1 MLGALLDDTLASL
14 LGHMNFCSQCGSTL
28 TFTVPP
34 GDHLPRFVCAACNTI
49 HYQNPKLVA
58 GCVAEWQGKILLCK
72 RAIEPRAGFWTLP
85 AGFME
90 NGETTEAAAARETAE
105 EALAEAVDL
114 QPFALVNVPH
124 VDQVHLMFRGVLKD
138 GRHAPGPESL
148 ETKLVEEAEIPW
160 AEIAFP
166 SVRFT
171 LERYLEDRRL
181 GRFGFHI
188 TTWHKGALR

>member
-1 MLGALLDDTLASL
+1 MK
-14 LGHMNFCSQCGSTL
+14 FCSHCGRELSFITP
-28 TFTVPP
+28 T
-34 GDHLPRFVCAACNTI
+34 GDHLPRFVCGACGSI
-49 HYQNPKLVA
+49 HYQNPKLVT
-58 GCVAEWQGKILLCK
+58 GCVAEWQGRILLCR
-72 RAIEPRAGFWTLP
+72 RAIEPRLGSWTLP

-90 NGETTEAAAARETAE
+90 NGETTQAAAARETAE

-124 VDQVHLMFRGVLKD
+124 VDQVHLMFRALLKD

-148 ETKLVEEAEIPW
+148 DTRLVEEQHIPW

-171 LERYLEDRRL
+171 LERYLEDRRQ

-188 TTWHKGALR
+188 TTWEQGH